1 MNEVGGG
8 DGGGG
13 GGDGGGDVTA
23 RWGSG
28 GERSVLTGAA
38 QTELLLQRG
47 RYHDD

>member
-1 MNEVGGG
+1 MTIFFVFG
-8 DGGGG
+8 DQRS
-13 GGDGGGDVTA
+13 GGDVTA